1 MKKSVKYIV
10 LTFALML
17 VFCSCADKMEFY
29 GGELLD
35 SEKLSEIASSVF
47 ATETA
52 EKLLSEKETEDLTET
67 REQDAEYNEDTTYIH
82 ENSEDD
88 QTVFWT
94 KGGKVWHLSKNCGYI
109 KNSEVE
115 SGSLSDAVESKK
127 ERVCSSC
134 GK

>member
-1 MKKSVKYIV
+1 MSKSVKYIV

-17 VFCSCADKMEFY
+17 IFCSCADKMEFY

-35 SEKLSEIASSVF
+35 SAKISEIASFVF

-52 EKLLSEKETEDLTET
+52 ENVLSEKETENLTET
-67 REQDAEYNEDTTYIH
+67 KEQDAEYNEDATYID
-82 ENSEDD
+82 EDSEKD

-94 KGGKVWHLSKNCGYI
+94 KSGKVWHLSRDCGYI